1 MSQDRA
7 LAIALRL
14 HELADAYVAVELR
27 YNQLL
32 RATLEEA
39 DRVQAGKKAI
49 KLMREVGEEYL
60 AFGSKM
66 IRTANFVEPILD
78 EIEKESR

>member
-7 LAIALRL
+7 LAIALKL

-78 EIEKESR
+78 EIEREAR